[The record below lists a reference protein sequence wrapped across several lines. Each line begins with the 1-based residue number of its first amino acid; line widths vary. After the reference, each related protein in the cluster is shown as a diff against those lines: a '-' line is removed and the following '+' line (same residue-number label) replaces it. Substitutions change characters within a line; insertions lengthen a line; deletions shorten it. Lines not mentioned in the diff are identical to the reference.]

1 MVGVTLF
8 WDHYRSGKFD
18 LNTYLKVT
26 LSGSSGSPSGSP
38 SGSTSG
44 STVEVFEAVSVT
56 LR

>member
-8 WDHYRSGKFD
+8 WDHYRSGRCD

-38 SGSTSG
+38 
-44 STVEVFEAVSVT
+44 VEVLEAVSVT